1 MSRSQ
6 KSGGQ
11 YLEVRAGSQ
20 WAEVRTKESVLGDS
34 NVAVR
39 DWESRAGNQCL
50 RARLSE
56 SGLGVQSQSDGIGLS
71 GFSDQWFRA
80 I

>member
-1 MSRSQ
+1 M
-6 KSGGQ
+6 
-11 YLEVRAGSQ
+11 EVRAGSQ
-20 WAEVRTKESVLGDS
+20 WAEVRAKESVLGDN

-39 DWESRAGNQCL
+39 DRESRAGNQCL

-56 SGLGVQSQSDGIGLS
+56 SGLGGQSQSDGIGLS